1 MVTKRHYIR
10 HFLAYKDYFKDFK
23 RTLTKS
29 VIEKIYSVFM
39 LIMTTEEIPSTFFR
53 SIKGVNGLFEI
64 RIEEQGNIYRIF
76 CCFDEGELVILF
88 NGFHKKTQKTPQD
101 QIKKAER
108 IMKEYFEEK
117 QIKPW
122 TRKK

>member
-1 MVTKRHYIR
+1 MTIRRQYIR

-23 RTLTKS
+23 RTLTRDVRDKM
-29 VIEKIYSVFM
+29 YAVFM

-64 RIEEQGNIYRIF
+64 RIEERGNIYRIF
-76 CCFDEGELVILF
+76 CCFDEGDLVILF
-88 NGFHKKTQKTPQD
+88 NGFQKKTQKTPSD

-117 QIKPW
+117 QTKQ
-122 TRKK
+122 